1 VVYGGVPVEPTCVG
15 RRICWDNVSS
25 IKNTFHITHFI
36 TEQLIMAHKSPF
48 KIVIAGASVSGLSL
62 ANMLQANDI
71 DYVVLEAHQTIAPQ
85 VGASIGLLP
94 HGNRILD
101 QLGLYEKVM
110 EIAPPIQTFNFRDAA
125 GSVLAQHQDMDHR
138 LIDR

>member
-1 VVYGGVPVEPTCVG
+1 MMSHENSFKVV
-15 RRICWDNVSS
+15 
-25 IKNTFHITHFI
+25 
-36 TEQLIMAHKSPF
+36 
-48 KIVIAGASVSGLSL
+48 IVGASVAGLSL

-71 DYVVLEAHQTIAPQ
+71 DYVVLEAHHAIAPQ

-94 HGNRILD
+94 HGCRILD
-101 QLGLYEKVM
+101 QLGLYDKVM

-125 GSVLAQHQDMDHR
+125 GSVLAQHQDMDRR